1 MFRLLISIV
10 LALTPAAAQTL
21 GEITGEVRD
30 SSGAVVA
37 GATVNATNP
46 ATGASRTAS
55 SNEAGVYA
63 FPALQPGRWDVK
75 VEMRGFRSALRNGIE
90 LQVQQTARIDFNLQL
105 GEVTE
110 VVEVASGAALLTTEN
125 ATVGTVIENRRIVD
139 LPLNGRNF
147 LQLVALSPNVS
158 FGFGSNGAAARQG
171 GARANTSISIAGQ
184 RAMFN
189 HYTLDG
195 LENTNVEANTFTFLP
210 SIDALQE
217 FKVQTGVYPAEFGRA
232 TSQINVST
240 KSGTNGYH
248 GTLFEFLRNDKFDAT
263 QYAFTAARPRR
274 DPFRWNQYG
283 FFLGGPVRIPK
294 LFDGR
299 NRLFFSSNFEGFRDR
314 KQIRSIF
321 NVATPQMRQGD
332 FSEVNSTPLF
342 DPLTHTGRPGSVTAL
357 PFAGNQVPRN
367 RVHAVSQQLL
377 EFYPEANGPGR
388 VSNYQAGLNRVID
401 RDQFN
406 QRIDYTESS
415 NSSWFGRY
423 SRGDERQVLPG
434 LKLNGQQILNG
445 PWQAMISNTRV
456 ISPTMVNEFRFGA
469 SRFTN
474 DFGNQLAFVRD
485 VVSELK
491 IPGLLPQAPDAWG
504 IPAITL
510 AGMTSFG
517 TSVDGWTTRA
527 LTFQW
532 IDNFSVIKGT
542 HSLRFGAEVRRDRW
556 NAGGYTFPRGE
567 FVFEGVATQNPASRS
582 NTGFPFADYM
592 LGYCRLCRAGV
603 AQTYA
608 KFRSTAQSYYVD
620 DTWKARPNLTI
631 SVGLRYELTPPW
643 YDAAGRLVNVHVPF
657 HDRAANVELSR
668 HPTLVRMGSGDFYE
682 GIGLRF
688 NPAIQVAR
696 DGRLG
701 ERLINTDTNDWA
713 PRLGIAWTPSQNW
726 TVRTGFGVF
735 FSQDSGTPKLDPARN
750 LAGYRFD
757 EMDPDFPDLT
767 FSAPFR
773 GLGSGAP
780 IVSTPAVLGNAHNR
794 RTPYTLQYMFN
805 LQRALTGSTVLE
817 VGYLGS
823 QSSKLEQYRS
833 FNYAEP
839 APTGTI
845 ASRVPYPELGR
856 VFIVDTV
863 GKANYN
869 SLGAKLQRRFSAGL
883 TFLTSFTW
891 SKAIDTGSG
900 IRPQGGDT
908 LFAQDEFCIR
918 CDRSLAAHHAG
929 RRFVTSA
936 IYELPLGKGQRWLNA
951 GGVTNV
957 VLGGWQV
964 GSIVTLQDGFPINV
978 FAGLDQCN
986 CGHQMDRVDAT
997 GQPSDLPRGQQDP
1010 QRFFNTAAY
1019 ARQPFG
1025 RFGNSG
1031 RNTLIGPG
1039 IIGWDFST
1047 IKNIRFTERYRL
1059 EFRFESF
1066 NAPNH
1071 PNWGEPVATQA
1082 SPSFGRVLN
1091 TRLPMRETQ
1100 FGLKLQF

>member
-1 MFRLLISIV
+1 MLRLLIV
-10 LALTPAAAQTL
+10 LIAASPALPQTL

-37 GATVNATNP
+37 GANVTATNP
-46 ATGASRTAS
+46 ATSVSRSAVT
-55 SNEAGVYA
+55 NDAGVYA
-63 FPALQPGRWDVK
+63 FPALQPGLWDVK
-75 VEMRGFRSALRNGIE
+75 VESRGFRGAVRNGVE
-90 LQVQQTARIDFNLQL
+90 LQVQQTARIDFNLQV

-110 VVEVASGAALLTTEN
+110 VVEVSSGAALLTTEN
-125 ATVGTVIENRRIVD
+125 ATVGTVVENRRIVD

-171 GARANTSISIAGQ
+171 GARAGTNISVAGQ

-240 KSGTNGYH
+240 KSGTNAYH

-321 NVATPQMRQGD
+321 NVATPSMRQGT
-332 FSEVNSTPLF
+332 FTEVNQLF
-342 DPLTHTGRPGSVTAL
+342 DPLTRAGTPGSVTAQ
-357 PFAGNQVPRN
+357 PFAGNIIPQSRIHP
-367 RVHAVSQQLL
+367 VSQKLL
-377 EFYPEANGPGR
+377 EFYPESNGPGR

-406 QRIDYTESS
+406 QRVDFVESANS
-415 NSSWFGRY
+415 NWFGRY
-423 SRGDERQVLPG
+423 SWGDERQVLPG
-434 LKLNGQQILNG
+434 LKLNGQQILNS

-456 ISPTMVNEFRFGA
+456 FSPTMVNEFRFGA

-485 VVSELK
+485 VMSELN
-491 IPGLLPQAPDAWG
+491 IPGMLPQSPDAWG

-517 TSVDGWTTRA
+517 TSVDGWTTRGI
-527 LTFQW
+527 TFQW
-532 IDNFSVIKGT
+532 IDNFSLIRGT

-556 NAGGYTFPRGE
+556 NASGYTFPRGE
-567 FVFEGVATQNPASRS
+567 FVFEGVATQDPRNRA
-582 NTGFPFADYM
+582 NTGFTFADYL

-608 KFRSTAQSYYVD
+608 KFRTTAQYYYID
-620 DTWKARPNLTI
+620 DTWKARSNLTI
-631 SVGLRYELTPPW
+631 NIGLRYELTPPW
-643 YDAAGRLVNVHVPF
+643 FDAAGRLVNVNLPF
-657 HDRAANVELSR
+657 HDRAANVERSR
-668 HPTLVRMGSGDFYE
+668 HPTLIRIGSGDFYE

-701 ERLINTDTNDWA
+701 DRLVNTDYNDWA
-713 PRLGIAWTPSQNW
+713 PRLGIAWTPSQSW
-726 TVRTGFGVF
+726 TVRTGFGAF
-735 FSQDSGTPKLDPARN
+735 FSQDSGTPKLDPSRN

-757 EMDPDFPDLT
+757 EIDPDFPDLN

-773 GLGSGAP
+773 GLGSGVV
-780 IVSTPAVLGNAHNR
+780 VSTPAVLGMAPNR
-794 RTPYTLQYMFN
+794 RTPYTLQYLLN
-805 LQRALTGSTVLE
+805 VQRSLSGNTVLE
-817 VGYLGS
+817 LGYLGS
-823 QSSKLEQYRS
+823 QSRKLEQFRS

-869 SLGAKLQRRFSAGL
+869 SLGAKLQRRFSSGL
-883 TFLTSFTW
+883 TYLTSFTW

-908 LFAQDEFCIR
+908 LFAQDEFCIQ
-918 CDRSLAAHHAG
+918 CDRALSAHHTG

-936 IYELPLGKGQRWLNA
+936 IYELPFGKGQRWLN
-951 GGVTNV
+951 GGGALNV
-957 VLGGWQV
+957 LAGGWQV
-964 GSIVTLQDGFPINV
+964 GSIITLQDGFPINV

-997 GQPSDLPRGQQDP
+997 GQATDLPRGQQDP
-1010 QRFFNTAAY
+1010 QRFFNTGAY

-1031 RNTLIGPG
+1031 RNTVMGPG

-1047 IKNIRFTERYRL
+1047 IKNFRFAERYGL
-1059 EFRFESF
+1059 EFRFEAF
-1066 NAPNH
+1066 NFPNH
-1071 PNWGEPVATQA
+1071 PIWGEPVATQA
-1082 SPSFGRVLN
+1082 NPSFGRVLN
-1091 TRLPMRETQ
+1091 TRLPMREMQ
-1100 FGLKLQF
+1100 FGLKFQF